1 MTFTTR
7 LILILTLL
15 PVLVGRL
22 YAQETTATA
31 AGETASGTAR
41 EAATTTAA
49 TTTTTAATTTAPA
62 SEEAAAEEEA
72 RPASYEVRRQ
82 FTSLLQNRIP
92 ELVSILT
99 IEPGLL
105 NNDPFVAQYPELAA
119 FIAQHPEMRIRPSFY
134 MAEFAPPLRSNSLDK
149 IFEPLLIMTTI
160 SLIAFALA
168 WFVRAVIEQKRW
180 TKLSRTQS
188 EVHNKILDRFG
199 TTAEL
204 LEYIRTPAG
213 TKFLESAPIPL
224 HSEQPVR
231 HQNGSLARVLW
242 SIQIGVVVA
251 AGGLGMLLVSLRHGD
266 EGQGLFALGAIALCL
281 GIGFIASAGVSLFL
295 SRRLG
300 LWQGSEPT
308 PADGLDQS
316 GLMR

>member
-1 MTFTTR
+1 MMFTTR

-31 AGETASGTAR
+31 ADETASGTAR
-41 EAATTTAA
+41 EAATTTAT
-49 TTTTTAATTTAPA
+49 TTTTTAATTTAPS
-62 SEEAAAEEEA
+62 SEEAASEEEA

-105 NNDPFVAQYPELAA
+105 NNEPFVAQYPELAA
-119 FIAQHPEMRIRPSFY
+119 FIAEHPEMRIRPSFY
-134 MAEFAPPLRSNSLDK
+134 MAAFAPPMRSNSLDQV
-149 IFEPLLIMTTI
+149 FEPLLIMTTI

-168 WFVRAVIEQKRW
+168 WLVRAVIEQKRW

-231 HQNGSLARVLW
+231 QQNGSLTRVLW

-300 LWQGSEPT
+300 LWSEPA